1 MNPFENEAQRRAYYE
16 AQKKK
21 LKEMKEMKARK
32 SLANY
37 LRKSG
42 LELVQIHKLLVDCGY
57 REENNFSKTF
67 QEAYGFEN
75 EGGL

>member
-32 SLANY
+32 KLVNY
-37 LRKSG
+37 LRHTKNG
-42 LELVQIHKLLVDCGY
+42 LGLVEIHKLLVDCGY
-57 REENNFSKTF
+57 REEK
-67 QEAYGFEN
+67 
-75 EGGL
+75 

>member
-1 MNPFENEAQRRAYYE
+1 MDFENEVQRRAYFE
-16 AQKKK
+16 AQEKK
-21 LKEMKEMKARK
+21 LKEMKARK
-32 SLANY
+32 SLVNY

-42 LELVQIHKLLVDCGY
+42 LGLVEIHKLLVDCGY

-67 QEAYGFEN
+67 REAYGFED